1 MPLLTGLALSPWLF
15 RRYGHGDQHVFA
27 LFIGTA
33 MSVTAF
39 PVLARIMM
47 ERGMIGSRL
56 GTVALACA
64 AASDLVAWILL
75 AVAVSMTTQ
84 GRDARPLWQVLVLLI
99 ICAIALAGAG
109 RLLTRWARGLKP
121 GELQLEILV
130 AFVVL
135 ALLSGAAGEWI
146 GVHAVVG
153 AFGAGIVTPREF
165 RAQLIDKL
173 ESITIVLLLPLFFAL
188 TGIHTNLIFSGA
200 GSYWDLGLILLA
212 ATASKWGG
220 TLLGARTGGMPW
232 REASQLGVLMNARG
246 LVELIVLNAGLESG
260 ILPPAVFSMMVCMA
274 LFTAFITSPLLDR
287 IDPKM
292 TWTRLYDPH
301 RMPSHWTD
309 IVREDQLVVFISD
322 ARTQAP
328 RDADGRP
335 FCAADGSET
344 GQHAALCE
352 DVAEARDFAR
362 QVAARH
368 PELCC
373 RIYDSEGKSRPPL
386 RVIYTLALRKMEY
399 HHFGRITGGSYDD
412 PAERATNAG

>member
-1 MPLLTGLALSPWLF
+1 MFHPELFLFQIAVIVAVSRVAAWLFARIGQPQVVGEMAAGIALGPTVLGFFAPHVWSALFPPESLGYLNALSQAGLVVFVFLIGVRADFSEWRALSRVTTIGGSASIFVPLLTGLALSPWLF

-47 ERGMIGSRL
+47 ERGMIGGETTGSRL

-84 GRDARPLWQVLVLLI
+84 GRHARPLWQVFALLVVS
-99 ICAIALAGAG
+99 AIALAGAG
-109 RLLTRWARGLKP
+109 RLLKRWVRRLKP

-135 ALLSGAAGEWI
+135 ALLAGAAGEWI

-188 TGIHTNLIFSGA
+188 TGIHTNLIFSAA
-200 GSYWDLGLILLA
+200 GSYGDLALILLA

-274 LFTAFITSPLLDR
+274 LFTTFITSPLLDW
-287 IDPKM
+287 I
-292 TWTRLYDPH
+292 
-301 RMPSHWTD
+301 
-309 IVREDQLVVFISD
+309 
-322 ARTQAP
+322 
-328 RDADGRP
+328 GR
-335 FCAADGSET
+335 
-344 GQHAALCE
+344 
-352 DVAEARDFAR
+352 
-362 QVAARH
+362 
-368 PELCC
+368 
-373 RIYDSEGKSRPPL
+373 K
-386 RVIYTLALRKMEY
+386 
-399 HHFGRITGGSYDD
+399 
-412 PAERATNAG
+412 